1 VVNRRRRSRKVSTPP
16 TAKLAAMPREVT
28 RKQTKPES
36 ESFFAACAE
45 ETVRLGRCLGNL
57 VQAGDCLALIGP
69 LGAGKTCFVSGLA
82 EGMDVEGRVA
92 SPSFILMRCHPG
104 PVYLYHADAY
114 RLQRAE
120 ELDEA
125 GLYEWLEHGVV
136 AIEWAE
142 KVRESLQPDALQIE
156 INYECEG
163 RRLSF
168 TPANPRHQ
176 EMLEALRK
184 CAG

>member
-1 VVNRRRRSRKVSTPP
+1 
-16 TAKLAAMPREVT
+16 M
-28 RKQTKPES
+28 
-36 ESFFAACAE
+36 
-45 ETVRLGRCLGNL
+45 RLGRCLGKL

-92 SPSFILMRCHPG
+92 SPSFILMRRHSG

-114 RLQRAE
+114 RLQRPE
-120 ELDEA
+120 ELEEA

-136 AIEWAE
+136 AIEWADRVKE
-142 KVRESLQPDALQIE
+142 ALPPDALQIE
-156 INYECEG
+156 IDYECEG
-163 RRLSF
+163 RRLNF

-184 CAG
+184 CAC